1 MIPAGLEARA
11 RPGESAGA
19 GGALGAGLGS
29 AGSLSCVCCS
39 SPVPSHG
46 IAGRGPIFSLLQM
59 SGVESSTQ
67 WPLLQAWRVDRPRP
81 PLGARGWTSPAG
93 GWTGPGLPSGLAG
106 GPAPASPLAWRMD
119 RLPPLLRP
127 GGWTGSRLP
136 SGLAGGPARPP
147 LRAGGWTG
155 SRPPLRASAVVVDIL
170 ASAVSA
176 WPLLPSS
183 HGVSLCLRVQT
194 PLCQDPGHIRT
205 CCFRCEVASDSVTPW
220 TPARQAPLSMGFPRQ
235 QHWSGLPF
243 PPAVELPEA
252 GTEPESPACGQV
264 LLPLSHLGSP
274 HIRMK

>member
-46 IAGRGPIFSLLQM
+46 IAGRGPIFSLLQR

-81 PLGARGWTSPAG
+81 PLRARGWTSPAG
-93 GWTGPGLPSGLAG
+93 GWTGPGLPSGLA
-106 GPAPASPLAWRMD
+106 D
-119 RLPPLLRP
+119 
-127 GGWTGSRLP
+127 
-136 SGLAGGPARPP
+136 GPARPP

-194 PLCQDPGHIRT
+194 PLFVRT
-205 CCFRCEVASDSVTPW
+205 LVTSEPVVSVAK
-220 TPARQAPLSMGFPRQ
+220 
-235 QHWSGLPF
+235 
-243 PPAVELPEA
+243 
-252 GTEPESPACGQV
+252 
-264 LLPLSHLGSP
+264 SHPTL
-274 HIRMK
+274 